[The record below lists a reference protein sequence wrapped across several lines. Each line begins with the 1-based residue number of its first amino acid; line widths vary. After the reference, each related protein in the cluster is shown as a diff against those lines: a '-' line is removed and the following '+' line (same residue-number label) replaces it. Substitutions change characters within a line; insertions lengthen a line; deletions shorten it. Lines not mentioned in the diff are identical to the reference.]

1 MDVDLLIAGGRVID
15 GTGRPGYRAD
25 VTIKDGRIVDIGNIA
40 ATAGVPTLNASGLA
54 VTPGF
59 IDVHSHSDFT
69 LTVDPRAVS
78 SVTQGVTL
86 EVVGNCGHGC
96 APIVDPDIA
105 KMNIYGYHSDYP
117 MHWRTMAEYFEA
129 LEACKPAVN
138 VMTLVPNG
146 NLRLATVGLADRP
159 ATKDELEKMRRML
172 EQSLEEG
179 ASGFSTGLEYGTE
192 IGCTEEEITELCR
205 VVAKAG
211 GIYATHTRNEYGR
224 ARETIEEAI
233 RTSQAANVALQIS
246 HIAVAARLMEDP
258 RPAVEQSIVQVEQAK
273 ARGVDIGFDMHT
285 RGYGIT
291 NLSAILPP
299 WIMEGGQ
306 KALER
311 RLADPLVR
319 KELKAYPNII
329 VAEARGRWDK
339 ILVFECKAA
348 PELSQRSIGE
358 ISAGRGV
365 EPLDAIYDIL
375 LTEIERIHEVMVV
388 ELIYDQSDLQLPFE
402 HADCMVGSDATALA
416 TDGPLQGRCFHGAYT
431 WAAWFFRHY
440 TRETKTL
447 APESAIRRLTSL
459 PAERFGI
466 KDRGILRKG
475 AWADVAIFDP
485 LRFGERG
492 TIFAPNQVAEGMM
505 HVLVNGTVTLK
516 DGQFTGERNG
526 QVIRR

>member
-1 MDVDLLIAGGRVID
+1 MYKRYSYVPDREGAGKFRGSYPILREWEFLGEE
-15 GTGRPGYRAD
+15 GTLQMRTERQRSQPWGLQGGESGAFSETILKRGGEEYKMHKET
-25 VTIKDGRIVDIGNIA
+25 VTIRKGDSVCIM
-40 ATAGVPTLNASGLA
+40 TSGGGGWGSPLE
-54 VTPGF
+54 
-59 IDVHSHSDFT
+59 DVYK
-69 LTVDPRAVS
+69 R
-78 SVTQGVTL
+78 Q
-86 EVVGNCGHGC
+86 
-96 APIVDPDIA
+96 
-105 KMNIYGYHSDYP
+105 
-117 MHWRTMAEYFEA
+117 
-129 LEACKPAVN
+129 
-138 VMTLVPNG
+138 
-146 NLRLATVGLADRP
+146 
-159 ATKDELEKMRRML
+159 
-172 EQSLEEG
+172 
-179 ASGFSTGLEYGTE
+179 
-192 IGCTEEEITELCR
+192 
-205 VVAKAG
+205 
-211 GIYATHTRNEYGR
+211 
-224 ARETIEEAI
+224 
-233 RTSQAANVALQIS
+233 
-246 HIAVAARLMEDP
+246 
-258 RPAVEQSIVQVEQAK
+258 
-273 ARGVDIGFDMHT
+273 
-285 RGYGIT
+285 
-291 NLSAILPP
+291 
-299 WIMEGGQ
+299 
-306 KALER
+306 
-311 RLADPLVR
+311 
-319 KELKAYPNII
+319 
-329 VAEARGRWDK
+329 RWDK

-375 LTEIERIHEVMVV
+375 LTEIKRIHEVMVV
-388 ELIYDQSDLQLPFE
+388 ELIYDESDLQLPFE

-440 TRETKTL
+440 TRETKSL

>member
-1 MDVDLLIAGGRVID
+1 MAIDQLIVGGSVID
-15 GTGRPGYRAD
+15 GTGRAGYPAD
-25 VTIKDGRIVDIGNIA
+25 VAIKDGRIVDIGKIPA
-40 ATAGVPTLNASGLA
+40 PTGVPVLDAKGLVVA
-54 VTPGF
+54 PGF

-78 SVTQGVTL
+78 SITQGVTL

-96 APIVDPDIA
+96 APIVDPEVA
-105 KMNIYGYHSDYP
+105 KLNVYGFHSDYP
-117 MHWRTMAEYFEA
+117 MHWRTMAEYFQV
-129 LEACKPAVN
+129 LEAGKPAVN
-138 VMTLVPNG
+138 VVTLVPNG
-146 NLRLATVGLADRP
+146 NLRLATLGLEDRP
-159 ATKDELEKMRRML
+159 ASKDELGKMRMML

-179 ASGFSTGLEYGTE
+179 AFGFSTGLEYGTE
-192 IGCTEEEITELCR
+192 IGSTESEITELCR
-205 VVAKAG
+205 AVAKCG

-224 ARETIEEAI
+224 ARETIAEAI
-233 RTSQAANVALQIS
+233 RTSEAANVALQIS

-258 RPAVEQSIVQVEQAK
+258 RRAVEESIVQVEDAK
-273 ARGVDIGFDMHT
+273 EGGLDIGFDMHT

-299 WIMEGGQ
+299 WTMEGGT
-306 KALER
+306 KSLEK
-311 RLADPLVR
+311 RLRDPEVR
-319 KELKAYPNII
+319 KELKVYPNII

-339 ILVFECKAA
+339 ILLFECHAQ
-348 PELSQRSIGE
+348 PDLSQRSIGE
-358 ISAGRGV
+358 IAAARGL

-375 LTEIERIHEVMVV
+375 LAEIERIHELMVV
-388 ELIYDQSDLQLPFE
+388 EVIYDESDLRLPFE
-402 HADCMVGSDATALA
+402 HVDCMVGSDATALA
-416 TDGPLQGRCFHGAYT
+416 NDGPLQGRCFHGAYT

-440 TRETKTL
+440 TREKKSL
-447 APESAIRRLTSL
+447 APEAAIRRLTSL

-475 AWADVAIFDP
+475 AWADVVVFDP
-485 LRFGERG
+485 VHFGERG

-516 DGQFTGERNG
+516 DGEFTGERNG